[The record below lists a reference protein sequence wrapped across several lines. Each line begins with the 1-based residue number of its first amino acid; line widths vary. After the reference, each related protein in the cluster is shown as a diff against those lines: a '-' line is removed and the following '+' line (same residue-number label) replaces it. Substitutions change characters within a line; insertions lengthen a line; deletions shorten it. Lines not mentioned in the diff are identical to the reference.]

1 MPHNR
6 LVPFLIFYIV
16 GISLDAQNEVFQF
29 ECNKEE
35 NLESAL
41 ERFGKKYD
49 VKLSY
54 PAYILD
60 QIYPGS
66 VSLESNSLEELFT
79 LTLQPSDIEYQVLD
93 GKKVLLRKVN
103 HYKMNLI
110 DLEEFIDISGTIR
123 GEKGKFL
130 DYATVSI
137 PSLQVGTYTD
147 EYGKYRLLVDATALE
162 EKVVFSYIGYE
173 SSDLKVKDLV
183 NLNKIV
189 LSPSV
194 EKIEEIT
201 VSGQKPIVIINQL
214 SASTELRISN
224 LLSVGSST
232 IQGNDVL
239 RKLQFLPGI
248 AATDDKS
255 SSISIRGADD
265 SETLVL
271 IDGIPIYKTDHFYGI
286 FGNIN
291 GSYVNDVTLY
301 KNELPINQS
310 GKSGGLVS
318 MSSPQSVNQVAGIAE
333 IDLLNSSLSLGV
345 PLSKNWNFLV
355 AGRASYNN
363 VANAGFFEKDA
374 DLSGIDET
382 DFNRATIL
390 GVTPSFDFYDLNGK
404 LSYKSEKLN
413 VNANFFK
420 SYDVLASTFENSFT
434 ARGPRGSNRRITVE
448 ESFANDES
456 WQNDGASFNL
466 FASLPRQWSLSS
478 TSYYSQYKDS
488 NVLSFSISD
497 DRNLNPTNTSI
508 ENQNQNQIRDWSSTF
523 MATKSINK
531 TKISF
536 GTKYTDHQNMLNL
549 GQNGRS
555 LLNNNQQSIEKGA
568 FASINHSFLRNFTV
582 NAGIRAT
589 HYDRTDEIYYSPQLA
604 LSYKPFNNFNL
615 KASASKNYQYVREL
629 TYSNRFGEEVEVFV
643 LSDGIRLSVG
653 SSNNYMIGGVYK
665 KDNWLID
672 LEIYHIDR
680 DNVLN
685 FTSFL
690 PELVNNDAPSIN
702 AQFEL
707 LSGNGQT
714 QGMDLMAA
722 YQSKKYAGILSYTLS
737 KSENSFPGI
746 FKNKPFPSQ
755 DDRRHQLSFTNTY
768 KYSDWDFS
776 ANAVY
781 SSGRNYTDL
790 SILSTGDDK
799 RNNNPRNFQNRLP
812 HYMRFDLSTDYRFT
826 IGKNK
831 AKIGA
836 SVLNV
841 LDRSNVKYLQFT
853 ARLQVEQIDNGKKP
867 KQTVLGTATNQ
878 LGRTFNLN
886 FGIEF

>member
-1 MPHNR
+1 VPHNR

-413 VNANFFK
+413 
-420 SYDVLASTFENSFT
+420 
-434 ARGPRGSNRRITVE
+434 
-448 ESFANDES
+448 
-456 WQNDGASFNL
+456 
-466 FASLPRQWSLSS
+466 
-478 TSYYSQYKDS
+478 
-488 NVLSFSISD
+488 
-497 DRNLNPTNTSI
+497 
-508 ENQNQNQIRDWSSTF
+508 
-523 MATKSINK
+523 
-531 TKISF
+531 
-536 GTKYTDHQNMLNL
+536 
-549 GQNGRS
+549 
-555 LLNNNQQSIEKGA
+555 
-568 FASINHSFLRNFTV
+568 
-582 NAGIRAT
+582 
-589 HYDRTDEIYYSPQLA
+589 
-604 LSYKPFNNFNL
+604 
-615 KASASKNYQYVREL
+615 
-629 TYSNRFGEEVEVFV
+629 
-643 LSDGIRLSVG
+643 
-653 SSNNYMIGGVYK
+653 
-665 KDNWLID
+665 
-672 LEIYHIDR
+672 
-680 DNVLN
+680 
-685 FTSFL
+685 
-690 PELVNNDAPSIN
+690 
-702 AQFEL
+702 
-707 LSGNGQT
+707 
-714 QGMDLMAA
+714 
-722 YQSKKYAGILSYTLS
+722 
-737 KSENSFPGI
+737 
-746 FKNKPFPSQ
+746 
-755 DDRRHQLSFTNTY
+755 
-768 KYSDWDFS
+768 
-776 ANAVY
+776 
-781 SSGRNYTDL
+781 
-790 SILSTGDDK
+790 
-799 RNNNPRNFQNRLP
+799 
-812 HYMRFDLSTDYRFT
+812 
-826 IGKNK
+826 
-831 AKIGA
+831 
-836 SVLNV
+836 
-841 LDRSNVKYLQFT
+841 
-853 ARLQVEQIDNGKKP
+853 
-867 KQTVLGTATNQ
+867 
-878 LGRTFNLN
+878 
-886 FGIEF
+886 